1 MKNVV
6 FLFQIVLNVDNYLTV
21 INNTVQLTLPVI
33 NLTEADIIYT
43 ADILYNFQIFELA
56 DQKVFQMTPME
67 TFVFKK

>member
-1 MKNVV
+1 M

-56 DQKVFQMTPME
+56 DEKVFQMNLLKTA
-67 TFVFKK
+67 VFKN